1 MKFRVKYLPNKLDA
15 NNLDAKQKTVEVEAA
30 GKLEAAMLAL
40 SEFPDALIM
49 RVLPLGDTE

>member
-15 NNLDAKQKTVEVEAA
+15 NNPDARQETVEVEAA

-40 SEFPDALIM
+40 NEFPDALIM
-49 RVLPLGDTE
+49 RVLTPGDTK

>member
-15 NNLDAKQKTVEVEAA
+15 NNPDAKQETAEVEAA

-40 SEFPDALIM
+40 NEFPDALIM
-49 RVLPLGDTE
+49 RVLTPVDTE